1 MSQLLLNKMR
11 TVAGVLGLLAM
22 FLIAG
27 TVDAN
32 AQGQSQRARNDG
44 SNPYALTAQKLGVTA
59 CAPGTATNVQGG
71 VDYINQQLPAMK
83 QHLTDGTAT
92 LLEKVKYEYYVK
104 VSTEVG
110 TYYVAPE
117 IATLTNLS
125 LAAKIAGNESIT
137 NQQLAALYNGL
148 KQQFGMCQ

>member
-11 TVAGVLGLLAM
+11 NAAGVFGLLVL

-44 SNPYALTAQKLGVTA
+44 SNPYALSAQKLGVSA

-71 VDYINQQLPAMK
+71 LDYLNQQMPALK
-83 QHLTDGTAT
+83 QKLVDGTAT
-92 LLEKVKYEYYVK
+92 LLEKVKYEYYVT

-110 TYYVAPE
+110 SYYVAPE
-117 IATLTNLS
+117 VSTLTALS
-125 LAAKIAGNESIT
+125 YADKKVGNETIT
-137 NQQLAALYNGL
+137 SQQLAALYNGL
-148 KQQFGMCQ
+148 KSQFGMCQ